1 VSLIRIEHAV
11 KLGEMYRSEQRRLA
25 GQRCL
30 KALED
35 EPGPWTAWRVWSI
48 IEVEGEPRLGSPF
61 LPSRRYW
68 WRGAREDWPI
78 AEPMGE
84 LLESGDAS
92 DPSIT
97 GAGVYAG
104 VTRIAVCEFAEV
116 YLLDCP
122 EPGTN
127 ADLYILGLVA
137 LWGRRLQ
144 ARPGTAEL
152 RFEFG
157 YPVELHGIEDRRDI
171 KVPAPEEL
179 RNRLRDLYRLDD
191 GSGRRDALRVS
202 ADQLRADLRFRYGD
216 KASGWAHLPGTH
228 ALMVEPVSAGSG
240 HVDLQRFLAA
250 FNEEPTDGSSPLH
263 AGEHSRQ
270 VAAFAVTLARETCG
284 ADPLVALLFGLLHDA
299 GRRSDGHDPE
309 HGYRAAELAR
319 SLNGGPF
326 QLTDAQMRR
335 LIFAL
340 ELHAEGLLSAEPTI
354 GCCWDADRLGL
365 WRVHRRPA
373 PSLLSTEAARER
385 IGWAREHGI
394 PTWRELTET
403 SGPRALSVVPE
414 RSG

>member
-1 VSLIRIEHAV
+1 LIGAEHPV
-11 KLGEMYRSEQRRLA
+11 KLAEMYRSEQRRLA

-30 KALED
+30 KALDD
-35 EPGPWTAWRVWSI
+35 EPGPWSAWRVWSI

-92 DPSIT
+92 DPRIT
-97 GAGVYAG
+97 GPGVYAG
-104 VTRIAVCEFAEV
+104 VTRIAVCEFADV
-116 YLLDCP
+116 HLLDCP

-157 YPVELHGIEDRRDI
+157 YPIELHGIEGRRDI
-171 KVPAPEEL
+171 RDPAPEEL

-191 GSGRRDALRVS
+191 GSGRREALRVS
-202 ADQLRADLRFRYGD
+202 ADQLRADLRFGYCD
-216 KASGWAHLPGTH
+216 EASGWAHLPG
-228 ALMVEPVSAGSG
+228 ADASMVEPVSAGSG
-240 HVDLQRFLAA
+240 RVDLQRFLAA
-250 FNEEPTDGSSPLH
+250 VNEEPTDGSSPVH
-263 AGEHSRQ
+263 GWEHWRQ
-270 VAAFAVTLARETCG
+270 VAAFAVTLARETNG

-299 GRRSDGHDPE
+299 RRWSDGHDPE
-309 HGYRAAELAR
+309 HGFRAASFAR

-385 IGWAREHGI
+385 IGWAREQGI

-403 SGPRALSVVPE
+403 SGACN
-414 RSG
+414 